1 MSASSSSS
9 QGAVVAA
16 PPQRLLRLL
25 HDVHAVQ
32 VPSLKRASSLGPR
45 SEGAPSLDD
54 VESELTATLLD
65 VDRAL
70 EAFKLE
76 AFDLGDTESERREW
90 AEAVTRASQD
100 VSRARREANLAMVQA
115 RKAQRAN
122 AGRGDLF
129 GDMASS
135 AEERRRR
142 REAAAA
148 DDRGADD
155 KLMTASSDVT
165 SALQRTVALMSAEL
179 EKSSYSSQLLDE
191 SSTTLQAATAQYQSF
206 SDLVASSRQLIKSM
220 ERADLYDAAL
230 LLLSFAFFCACI
242 LYILKVR
249 IWDRGVGI
257 LGFFFRIGGMA
268 TRTRSMGDVK
278 EKLELAKQASAAAAA
293 AAATSSSAS
302 SASAWSKSAMEA
314 AKEAAKTAVT
324 TAIAASA
331 SSSIAEPAAQ
341 PDDAAPAAATP
352 DVHHIEL

>member
-1 MSASSSSS
+1 
-9 QGAVVAA
+9 
-16 PPQRLLRLL
+16 
-25 HDVHAVQ
+25 
-32 VPSLKRASSLGPR
+32 
-45 SEGAPSLDD
+45 
-54 VESELTATLLD
+54 
-65 VDRAL
+65 
-70 EAFKLE
+70 
-76 AFDLGDTESERREW
+76 
-90 AEAVTRASQD
+90 
-100 VSRARREANLAMVQA
+100 
-115 RKAQRAN
+115 
-122 AGRGDLF
+122 
-129 GDMASS
+129 
-135 AEERRRR
+135 
-142 REAAAA
+142 
-148 DDRGADD
+148 
-155 KLMTASSDVT
+155 MTASSDVT

-257 LGFFFRIGGMA
+257 LGFFFRIGSMA

-293 AAATSSSAS
+293 ASSSSAS
-302 SASAWSKSAMEA
+302 SASAWSKSALEA

-331 SSSIAEPAAQ
+331 SSSIAEPAVQ
-341 PDDAAPAAATP
+341 PDDAAPTAATP